1 MKDVDNSSFLSIP
14 TDVETSRGEK
24 VAPWSSAAAGA
35 AAAGAAAAAAH
46 HDFAEDLW
54 KRLVDRIPAD
64 PPCSIVDDASAS
76 PSPISQDLGDS
87 CGHTMSFFRE
97 RDGQP
102 SSKENDIDSQQAVGP
117 VGAAAL
123 STQSAGPPEPPS
135 TRRQLFVEGHLPPD
149 VAGGL
154 ASSADLADDLH
165 LEDSM
170 AEEFLQFS
178 RLLRRHGFQPPQP
191 SGGRIALD
199 VKGLWSLCTEVLHA
213 YGERGRRLQQAL
225 LGERSEE
232 RQKSDG
238 RVQDLLRQN
247 SKLQEELNATRSSR
261 RDLAAD
267 RDATASSLMTSPTRT
282 QPARDRVD
290 KGAPDLAFRTQKAEA
305 LARQRERELEKLKK
319 RLEQALAVKRKE
331 MESPETR
338 GKKVINKA
346 DCAET
351 TSLRKQVS
359 SLTFQLEEAE
369 AKLRQ
374 AEAVQSRQRAP
385 LPPLPA
391 SPAETLVMEE
401 ASSRVEEAKKAL
413 QAERE
418 LRADLEE
425 QLREVQLRHATE
437 MRSMSGS
444 LQEAQEKADRLQ
456 AELRMRHSSET
467 TWQREASKLR
477 DDLVEARKT
486 WKGMDAR
493 SLMKRDKELRRL
505 GLDAHA
511 LEESIP
517 KADLLDMFL
526 ELCRVMKT
534 NDMAGLLGEV
544 KRLETSRQTNVE
556 ASQEMMQLAQG
567 SLDALKELHGKAL
580 SPAEVLGEVK
590 QMCTRFKS
598 SSSHRNQETQAC
610 LEPSDLT
617 QLKQGQKA
625 QADVLQGLATAM
637 GCSADELPA
646 RAKAL
651 VKKCQDQVAEHRTA
665 CKLRED
671 LAEARRAWKSVDT
684 RSLIKRDKEL
694 RRLGLDKEALEESIP
709 KADLVDMFLEL
720 CRLLKTKDM
729 PGLVSEV
736 KSLSRLQGFQGFQE
750 SLEEQE
756 AQGAKVGGGK
766 EGKDDNLIERKRED
780 NEKKVYAAG
789 ELAIECQKCRETSEA
804 QAEML
809 QQLAAVMGCCKD
821 ELPNRAHALVQ
832 KCHEHLAAQRLAC
845 KLRDDLA
852 EARKAWKAQTL
863 DAQGRRRRLELPAEE
878 EPKADLL
885 DMFLELRRVVK
896 TLVAEV
902 EMLGS
907 REAPMMQLAQGSL
920 DALQAL
926 HGETLSPE
934 EVLCK
939 VKDMCSRWKEAPESH
954 NGDEV
959 LNQLTTTLGCSN
971 DELPKR
977 AEALLRKC
985 QENVAA
991 QHIVAALQKLLYVE
1005 SVSEV
1010 LPSLKEVLDVAALRQ
1025 KVLQRASQSSG
1036 QGLAAG
1042 GA

>member
-14 TDVETSRGEK
+14 TDVETSRGGEK

-64 PPCSIVDDASAS
+64 PPCSIVDDTSAS

-87 CGHTMSFFRE
+87 CGHTMSFFR
-97 RDGQP
+97 DGLAP
-102 SSKENDIDSQQAVGP
+102 SKENDVDSQQALQ
-117 VGAAAL
+117 AAAGAL
-123 STQSAGPPEPPS
+123 STEIAGAPEPPS
-135 TRRQLFVEGHLPPD
+135 TRRQLFVEGHLPLD
-149 VAGGL
+149 VARGP
-154 ASSADLADDLH
+154 ASSADLANDPH
-165 LEDSM
+165 LEDS
-170 AEEFLQFS
+170 AEFLQFS
-178 RLLRRHGFQPPQP
+178 RLLRRHGFEAPQP

-199 VKGLWSLCTEVLHA
+199 VKRLWSLCTEVLHA

-232 RQKSDG
+232 RQRSDG

-282 QPARDRVD
+282 QPGRDRD
-290 KGAPDLAFRTQKAEA
+290 KSAPDLAFRTQKAEA

-319 RLEQALAVKRKE
+319 RLEQAFAAVKRKE
-331 MESPETR
+331 IESPEPH
-338 GKKVINKA
+338 GKKVIKA
-346 DCAET
+346 DCAAET
-351 TSLRKQVS
+351 ISLRKQVS
-359 SLTFQLEEAE
+359 SLTFRLEEAE

-385 LPPLPA
+385 LPTLPTLPA
-391 SPAETLVMEE
+391 SPAETQE
-401 ASSRVEEAKKAL
+401 ASRVEAKKAL

-425 QLREVQLRHATE
+425 QLREVQLRHAAE
-437 MRSMSGS
+437 VRSMSGS
-444 LQEAQEKADRLQ
+444 LQEAQEKADRFQ
-456 AELRMRHSSET
+456 AELRMRYTSET

-477 DDLVEARKT
+477 DDLMEARKT

-493 SLMKRDKELRRL
+493 SLMKRDKELRRV

-534 NDMAGLLGEV
+534 KDMAGLLGEV
-544 KRLETSRQTNVE
+544 KRLASRQPNVE

-567 SLDALKELHGKAL
+567 SLDALKELHGNAL
-580 SPAEVLGEVK
+580 SPAEVLCEVK
-590 QMCTRFKS
+590 QMCTRSKS
-598 SSSHRNQETQAC
+598 SSSRCHQATQAC
-610 LEPSDLT
+610 LEPSELT
-617 QLKQGQKA
+617 QLKQNQKA
-625 QADVLQGLATAM
+625 QADVLQGLTTAI
-637 GCSADELPA
+637 GCSVDELPA

-694 RRLGLDKEALEESIP
+694 RRLGLDKEALEESVP

-736 KSLSRLQGFQGFQE
+736 KSLSSRLHRLVGLE
-750 SLEEQE
+750 SEEQGLE
-756 AQGAKVGGGK
+756 GAKVVGGK
-766 EGKDDNLIERKRED
+766 EGKDHGLMERKWE
-780 NEKKVYAAG
+780 NKEKKDCDDSISPKVTAG
-789 ELAIECQKCRETSEA
+789 ERIIDYQCRETSEA

-832 KCHEHLAAQRLAC
+832 KCNEHLAAQRLAC

-852 EARKAWKAQTL
+852 EARKVWKAQTL
-863 DAQGRRRRLELPAEE
+863 DAQGRRRRLEPPEE
-878 EPKADLL
+878 EPKFADLV
-885 DMFLELRRVVK
+885 DIFLELRRVVK
-896 TLVAEV
+896 TLVSEV

-920 DALQAL
+920 DALQAV

-939 VKDMCSRWKEAPESH
+939 VKDMCSRWKELPE
-954 NGDEV
+954 NKGDEV

-1036 QGLAAG
+1036 QGLAEG